1 MYMKKLLSVIILL
14 VVLGAMWI
22 TRPSTTDHKK
32 AVCEA
37 ICGNI
42 DDLTFG
48 LAGDMSKSVVKP
60 VINATMSVDD
70 YYLVTVGRIS
80 DKTISVGVFGHV
92 FTMSHDYVRKEVLGL

>member
-1 MYMKKLLSVIILL
+1 MKKLLSVVLL
-14 VVLGAMWI
+14 LAVLGVMWI
-22 TRPSTTDHKK
+22 TCPSERNHKK

-48 LAGDMSKSVVKP
+48 LAGDVSESVVKP
-60 VINATMSVDD
+60 VINMTMSVDD
-70 YYLVTVGRIS
+70 YYLVSIGRIN

-92 FTMSHDYVRKEVLGL
+92 FTMSHDYVRKKVLKL